1 MRVCIDFNLKFI
13 IYLLMCCFEFKLM
26 LNLKIHAWWGLFFA
40 KIVLKKYLTCFVCV
54 NFLWFVVVLSRKQG
68 QDRLAT
74 VHYLHGRFCKRLED
88 VVAWMDGGDSM
99 VVMRDRIQLF
109 LFE

>member
-13 IYLLMCCFEFKLM
+13 IYLLMCCLEYKLM
-26 LNLKIHAWWGLFFA
+26 LNLRIHVVGVVFA

-99 VVMRDRIQLF
+99 VVMRDRIRMVF
-109 LFE
+109 V